1 MQLIYKY
8 LPRVDYKQN
17 VILNAYGVLYK
28 HNVYKVILIEYST
41 GTKTDTQISGTGQ
54 RVENNSV

>member
-8 LPRVDYKQN
+8 LPSADCKQN

-28 HNVYKVILIEYST
+28 CSVYKVILIECST
-41 GTKTDTQISGTGQ
+41 GTKTHTQISWT
-54 RVENNSV
+54 ES